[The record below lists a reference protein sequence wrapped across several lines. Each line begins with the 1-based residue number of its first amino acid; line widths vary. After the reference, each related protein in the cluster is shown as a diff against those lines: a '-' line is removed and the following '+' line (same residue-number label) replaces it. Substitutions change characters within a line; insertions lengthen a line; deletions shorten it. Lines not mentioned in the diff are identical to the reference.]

1 MVLSLSSDRF
11 ILLPPAPPLSAE
23 LPSGGPADLG
33 IRFGL
38 RCEMVVSGGFD
49 VTCELCTRCSTGL
62 PASICHSPSTPV
74 NFFSEAL
81 GPLRSG
87 LAGPPHPLHPD
98 VDDGS
103 LLHVGQ
109 PFLQPGIVLLAVE
122 D

>member
-38 RCEMVVSGGFD
+38 RCEMVVPGGF
-49 VTCELCTRCSTGL
+49 VFPFEFGTSCSPGL
-62 PASICHSPSTPV
+62 PPQLCPTPSPPV
-74 NFFSEAL
+74 TFFPEPPV
-81 GPLRSG
+81 PLRGG

-109 PFLQPGIVLLAVE
+109 PFLQPGIVLLAV
-122 D
+122 